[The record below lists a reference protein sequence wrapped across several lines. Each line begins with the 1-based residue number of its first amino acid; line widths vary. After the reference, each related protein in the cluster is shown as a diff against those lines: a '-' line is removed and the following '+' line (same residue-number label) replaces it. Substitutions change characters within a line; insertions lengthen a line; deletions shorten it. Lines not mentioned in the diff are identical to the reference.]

1 MLLEC
6 TQCYKPHCTDF
17 PGDIF
22 MPNEA
27 TSTVLE
33 RWAPKFFI
41 IWTGQAFS
49 LIGSSLVQF
58 ALVWWM
64 TRTTGSATVLATAT
78 LLALLPQILL
88 GPFVGALVDRWN
100 RRIIM
105 IVADTSIAVA
115 TGVLIVLFSTG
126 LVQVWHVYVILLV
139 RSLGGAFHYP
149 AMAASTSLMVP
160 RSQLARVAGLNQ
172 TLQGLLSVFSPPLG
186 ALLIGLLPMHG
197 VLAIDIGTALL
208 AVLPLLFL
216 SIPNPPRQTA
226 VADGTA
232 RKTSYWHDLREGF
245 TYVVKWPGLL
255 GLILLAMML
264 NFLLVPSSSLT
275 PLVVTKVYGK
285 GVVELGWTET
295 LFGVGVILGGLV
307 LSAWGGF
314 KRKIV
319 TSLAGVLGIG
329 AGVMLVG
336 LAPDNLFYL
345 ILVAN
350 FIIGVTQVFANGPL
364 TAIFQSAIEPDMQGR
379 VLSLIGAGAAAMMP
393 LSLLVAGPL
402 SDRLGV
408 RFWYLLGGG
417 LCILVT
423 LIAFTIPAIM
433 NIENN
438 RLPPK
443 PSPEAEPLE

>member
-1 MLLEC
+1 
-6 TQCYKPHCTDF
+6 
-17 PGDIF
+17 
-22 MPNEA
+22 
-27 TSTVLE
+27 
-33 RWAPKFFI
+33 
-41 IWTGQAFS
+41 
-49 LIGSSLVQF
+49 
-58 ALVWWM
+58 M

-78 LLALLPQILL
+78 LVALLPQILL

-160 RSQLARVAGLNQ
+160 KSQLARIAGLNQ

-197 VLAIDIGTALL
+197 VLAIDIGTAAL

-226 VADGTA
+226 VADGTT
-232 RKTSYWHDLREGF
+232 RKTSYWHDLGEGF
-245 TYVVKWPGLL
+245 TYVLKWPGLL
-255 GLILLAMML
+255 GLILLAMMI

-295 LFGVGVILGGLV
+295 
-307 LSAWGGF
+307 
-314 KRKIV
+314 
-319 TSLAGVLGIG
+319 
-329 AGVMLVG
+329 
-336 LAPDNLFYL
+336 
-345 ILVAN
+345 
-350 FIIGVTQVFANGPL
+350 
-364 TAIFQSAIEPDMQGR
+364 
-379 VLSLIGAGAAAMMP
+379 
-393 LSLLVAGPL
+393 
-402 SDRLGV
+402 
-408 RFWYLLGGG
+408 
-417 LCILVT
+417 
-423 LIAFTIPAIM
+423 
-433 NIENN
+433 
-438 RLPPK
+438 
-443 PSPEAEPLE
+443 

>member
-1 MLLEC
+1 MA
-6 TQCYKPHCTDF
+6 
-17 PGDIF
+17 
-22 MPNEA
+22 NAA
-27 TSTVLE
+27 TSTVPE

-49 LIGSSLVQF
+49 LVGSALVQF

-78 LLALLPQILL
+78 LVALLPQILL

-100 RRIIM
+100 RRVIM
-105 IVADTSIAVA
+105 IVADTSIAAA
-115 TGVLIVLFSTG
+115 TGVLIALFSTG
-126 LVQVWHVYVILLV
+126 LVQVWHVYAILLV
-139 RSLGGAFHYP
+139 RSLGGAFHHP
-149 AMAASTSLMVP
+149 AMTASTSLMVP
-160 RSQLARVAGLNQ
+160 RSQLARVAGMNQ
-172 TLQGLLSVFSPPLG
+172 TLQGVLSVFSPPLG
-186 ALLIGLLPMHG
+186 ALIIGLLPMYG
-197 VLAIDIGTALL
+197 VLAIDIGTAAL

-216 SIPNPPRQTA
+216 AIPNPPRQAA
-226 VADGTA
+226 VADGTTQ
-232 RKTSYWHDLREGF
+232 KTSYWHDLGEGF
-245 TYVVKWPGLL
+245 TYVVKWPGLF
-255 GLILLAMML
+255 GLILLAMLL
-264 NFLLVPSSSLT
+264 NFLLIPSSSLT

-295 LFGVGVILGGLV
+295 MFGVGVILGGLV

-314 KRKIV
+314 KRKII
-319 TSLAGVLGIG
+319 TSLVGVLGIG
-329 AGVMLVG
+329 IGVILVG
-336 LAPDNLFYL
+336 VAPDNLFYL

-350 FIIGVTQVFANGPL
+350 FIVGVTQVFANGPL
-364 TAIFQSAIEPDMQGR
+364 TAIFQSAIDPDMQGR
-379 VLSLIGAGAAAMMP
+379 VLSLISAGAAAMMP

-402 SDRLGV
+402 SDRFGV

-438 RLPPK
+438 RQRSQPLPDTP
-443 PSPEAEPLE
+443 PQG